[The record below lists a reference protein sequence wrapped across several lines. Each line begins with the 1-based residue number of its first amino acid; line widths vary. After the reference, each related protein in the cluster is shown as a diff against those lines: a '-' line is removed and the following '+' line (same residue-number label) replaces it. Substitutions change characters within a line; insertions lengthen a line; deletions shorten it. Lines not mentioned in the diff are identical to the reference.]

1 MWRIF
6 SLEDLGRGTYNTL
19 PEQSDGKDGG
29 DSPTNLA
36 DRDPRPY
43 FLGLKLMLAAF
54 CGFIFAI
61 ILVNLFPGDMIR
73 SGESKLQK
81 LLHGKSGLHLKIFK
95 D

>member
-1 MWRIF
+1 MWR
-6 SLEDLGRGTYNTL
+6 SLSLKDLGRGSYNPL
-19 PEQSDGKDGG
+19 PEQSDGKDDS
-29 DSPTNLA
+29 DSPINVA

-73 SGESKLQK
+73 SGETKLQK
-81 LLHGKSGLHLKIFK
+81 LLHGKST
-95 D
+95 